1 MAKRKIVNEEERKRF
16 PDGFRILQGK
26 QEYVSYVE
34 HSSIRIW
41 PSDVAA
47 HYDNHVHSAVEIIM
61 PQRGVS
67 VYRLPDHAYS
77 VRPGEILIVP
87 SGCPHELTEPEET
100 LRYLFL
106 FEPNLFIS
114 LRDLPDIND
123 LVRGPIYIRDEEAR
137 QVTDL
142 LMRVVNCYFEK
153 KPLWNTQCYSYLL
166 QMYVL
171 LGRRY
176 LADREPES
184 LSGGRIIDAEIMNSA
199 LTYINEHYRDDI
211 SLEDVASFA
220 GFSKY
225 YFSRIFKQFSGTSYT
240 EFLTRK
246 RLAVATDLL
255 VYSRKPIHEIAVD
268 SGFGS
273 VASFNRVFRGY
284 KNCTPTQYRAI
295 YGAVLETDGDEDRL
309 LTGAR

>member
-41 PSDVAA
+41 SSDVAA

-61 PQRGVS
+61 PLRGVS
-67 VYRLPDHAYS
+67 VYRLGDRACS

-100 LRYLFL
+100 QRYLFL

-114 LRDLPDIND
+114 LRDMPDIND
-123 LVRGPIYIRDEEAR
+123 MLREPIYLKEGEAR
-137 QVTDL
+137 EAAEL
-142 LMRVVNCYFEK
+142 LMRVVSCYFEK
-153 KPLWNTQCYSYLL
+153 KPLWNTQCYSYLM
-166 QMYVL
+166 QMYVI

-176 LADREPES
+176 LARRAPES
-184 LSGGRIIDAEIMNSA
+184 VSGGSVIDAEIMNSA

-246 RLAVATDLL
+246 RLAAATDLL
-255 VYSRKPIHEIAVD
+255 IYSRKPIHEIAAE

-284 KNCTPTQYRAI
+284 KNLTPTQYRAI
-295 YGAVLETDGDEDRL
+295 YGAAADTEGMRENV
-309 LTGAR
+309 